1 MNVTVVTLIF
11 FVLAVVVFIK
21 LHNVLGQRTGNE
33 RPPFDP
39 YAKPQNHTNEAENR
53 AGSETNVVSLP
64 VRAKKQGD
72 YSEIDAL
79 APAGSVLNDGLRR
92 IVRADSGFTPAA
104 FTSGV
109 RSAYEIIMTAFAA
122 GERDP
127 LHQLLSPEIYADF
140 AAAIEA
146 REAEGRTVKFSFVGM
161 DKIAITMAVLQEAE
175 AQITLAITSEII
187 SATYDRDGEL
197 VEGDPKALVILRD
210 LWTFARDTRSSNPN
224 WLLVATDEA

>member
-39 YAKPQNHTNEAENR
+39 YSKPQRHTGEAESRAENEA
-53 AGSETNVVSLP
+53 NVISLP
-64 VRAKKQGD
+64 VRTKKQGD
-72 YSEIDAL
+72 YSEIDVL
-79 APAGSVLNDGLRR
+79 APAGSALNDNLRR
-92 IVRADSGFTPAA
+92 IVRADPDFTPAA

-109 RSAYEIIMTAFAA
+109 RSAYEIIMTAFAV
-122 GERDP
+122 GERAP
-127 LHQLLSPEIYADF
+127 LRQLLSPEIYADF
-140 AAAIEA
+140 AAAIDA
-146 REAEGRTVKFSFVGM
+146 REAEGKTVNFSFVGM
-161 DKIAITMAVLQEAE
+161 DRIAITEAVLQESE
-175 AQITLAITSEII
+175 AQITLAITSEIV

-197 VEGDPKALVILRD
+197 IEGDPKALVTLRD
-210 LWTFARDTRSSNPN
+210 LWTFARDTRSSSPN